1 VFHIENV
8 KKNFKL
14 IEQQAELLK
23 AISHPIRLCIVNG
36 LMSDKGC
43 NVSKIK
49 GCLGVPQSTVSQHLG
64 KLKSAGIVE
73 GRRNGTQVNYYVVNE
88 QIKEIVDCLNIER

>member
-1 VFHIENV
+1 MFLIENV

-36 LMSDKGC
+36 LMSEKGC
-43 NVSKIK
+43 NVSKIE

-73 GRRNGTQVNYYVVNE
+73 GRRNGTEVNYYVVNDD
-88 QIKEIVDCLNIER
+88 IKKIVNCLK